1 MLPMFGDYYTP
12 NLLSGSPRTR
22 MIGNQIDQLINQTTS
37 QGRQGAAL
45 TVILMAAVGL
55 LMLYYLSQRRP
66 RTAEAR
72 DEPCRPSANPGATAA
87 SAAGHPGLR
96 RLVVAPGAG
105 RHPVLVQRRA
115 LPQRLAGLLD
125 PLVSDRRR
133 LGGSDE
139 SLRLALTQS
148 LRLAVLDHAG
158 RHAVGVALALGLAR
172 WRGRGARAANALM
185 LVPLVTPEIVMGV
198 ALFLV
203 FANLYDFVP
212 FGTWAQLLGHVTFSI
227 SFVVIIVRGRLFAI
241 GRDYEEAAMD
251 LGASPSQALRRVLLP
266 LLAPAIFSSFA
277 IVFAISI
284 DDFVISQFLVGG
296 ASSVTIPVRLYSGAR
311 LAPPP
316 SLNALATL
324 MLALTLIAV
333 CRRTGD
339 APLQPPRGW
348 RRWRRYGAGQIRALR
363 PRRASRRRTRRETA
377 APRSRAISP

>member
-1 MLPMFGDYYTP
+1 MRPVAIWSNPWGKPRVLRAVTLAYVAWSLLPVVVAVQFSFNAGR
-12 NLLSGSPRTR
+12 SRSVWQGFSTR
-22 MIGNQIDQLINQTTS
+22 WYLTD
-37 QGRQGAAL
+37 AAS
-45 TVILMAAVGL
+45 V
-55 LMLYYLSQRRP
+55 
-66 RTAEAR
+66 AR
-72 DEPCRPSANPGATAA
+72 D
-87 SAAGHPGLR
+87 
-96 RLVVAPGAG
+96 
-105 RHPVLVQRRA
+105 
-115 LPQRLAGLLD
+115 D
-125 PLVSDRRR
+125 
-133 LGGSDE
+133 

-148 LRLAVLDHAG
+148 LRLAALTMLFATPL
-158 RHAVGVALALGLAR
+158 GVALALGLAR
-172 WRGRGARAANALM
+172 WRGRGAKAANALM

-212 FGTWAQLLGHVTFSI
+212 FGTWAQFLGHVTFSI

-251 LGASPSQALRRVLLP
+251 LGASPAQALRRVLLP

-324 MLALTLIAV
+324 MLALTLLAV
-333 CRRTGD
+333 TV
-339 APLQPPRGW
+339 
-348 RRWRRYGAGQIRALR
+348 AGLSLRAY
-363 PRRASRRRTRRETA
+363 SRRQGQPESALA
-377 APRSRAISP
+377 ALGRLDI

>member
-1 MLPMFGDYYTP
+1 MSSGA
-12 NLLSGSPRTR
+12 LSGNPWGKPRVLRAMTLAY
-22 MIGNQIDQLINQTTS
+22 IAWS
-37 QGRQGAAL
+37 
-45 TVILMAAVGL
+45 L
-55 LMLYYLSQRRP
+55 L
-66 RTAEAR
+66 
-72 DEPCRPSANPGATAA
+72 
-87 SAAGHPGLR
+87 
-96 RLVVAPGAG
+96 
-105 RHPVLVQRRA
+105 PVLVAVQFSFN
-115 LPQRLAGLLD
+115 AGRSRSVWQGFSTRWYLTD
-125 PLVSDRRR
+125 AASVARD
-133 LGGSDE
+133 D
-139 SLRLALTQS
+139 SLRLALAQS
-148 LRLAVLDHAG
+148 LRLAALTMLVATPL
-158 RHAVGVALALGLAR
+158 GVALALGLAR

-212 FGTWAQLLGHVTFSI
+212 FGTWAQFLGHVTFSI

-251 LGASPSQALRRVLLP
+251 LGASPVQALRRVLLP

-324 MLALTLIAV
+324 MLAFTLASVTIAGLV
-333 CRRTGD
+333 M
-339 APLQPPRGW
+339 
-348 RRWRRYGAGQIRALR
+348 RRY
-363 PRRASRRRTRRETA
+363 SRREGEVDSAVA
-377 APRSRAISP
+377 ALGRLDI

>member
-1 MLPMFGDYYTP
+1 MGSNPWGKP
-12 NLLSGSPRTR
+12 RLLR
-22 MIGNQIDQLINQTTS
+22 
-37 QGRQGAAL
+37 AV
-45 TVILMAAVGL
+45 TVAYVAWSL
-55 LMLYYLSQRRP
+55 L
-66 RTAEAR
+66 
-72 DEPCRPSANPGATAA
+72 
-87 SAAGHPGLR
+87 
-96 RLVVAPGAG
+96 
-105 RHPVLVQRRA
+105 PVLVAVQFSFN
-115 LPQRLAGLLD
+115 AGRSRSVWQGFSTRWYLTD
-125 PLVSDRRR
+125 AASVARD
-133 LGGSDE
+133 D

-148 LRLAVLDHAG
+148 LRLAALTMLVATPL
-158 RHAVGVALALGLAR
+158 GVALALGLAR
-172 WRGRGARAANALM
+172 WRGRGARAGNALM

-212 FGTWAQLLGHVTFSI
+212 FGTWAQFLGHVTFSI

-251 LGASPSQALRRVLLP
+251 LGASPAQALRRVLLP

-333 CRRTGD
+333 TV
-339 APLQPPRGW
+339 
-348 RRWRRYGAGQIRALR
+348 AGLSLRAY
-363 PRRASRRRTRRETA
+363 SRRQGQPDSALA
-377 APRSRAISP
+377 ALGRLDI

>member
-1 MLPMFGDYYTP
+1 VKALALGSNPWGKPRILRAVTLAYVAWS
-12 NLLSGSPRTR
+12 LL
-22 MIGNQIDQLINQTTS
+22 
-37 QGRQGAAL
+37 
-45 TVILMAAVGL
+45 
-55 LMLYYLSQRRP
+55 
-66 RTAEAR
+66 
-72 DEPCRPSANPGATAA
+72 
-87 SAAGHPGLR
+87 
-96 RLVVAPGAG
+96 
-105 RHPVLVQRRA
+105 PVLVAIQFSFN
-115 LPQRLAGLLD
+115 AGRSRSVWQGFSTRWYLTD
-125 PLVSDRRR
+125 AASVARD
-133 LGGSDE
+133 D

-148 LRLAVLDHAG
+148 LRLAGLTMLVATPL
-158 RHAVGVALALGLAR
+158 GVALALGLAR

-251 LGASPSQALRRVLLP
+251 LGASPAQAMRRVLLP

-333 CRRTGD
+333 TI
-339 APLQPPRGW
+339 
-348 RRWRRYGAGQIRALR
+348 AGLAMRSY
-363 PRRASRRRTRRETA
+363 SRREGQPDSAVA
-377 APRSRAISP
+377 ALGRLDI